1 MGFWHTTM
9 SLVACQG
16 CEAHRSELEREARP
30 KKDASSGIDIG

>member
-16 CEAHRSELEREARP
+16 CEVRIPTMPPTYSDLIAPTIPS
-30 KKDASSGIDIG
+30 